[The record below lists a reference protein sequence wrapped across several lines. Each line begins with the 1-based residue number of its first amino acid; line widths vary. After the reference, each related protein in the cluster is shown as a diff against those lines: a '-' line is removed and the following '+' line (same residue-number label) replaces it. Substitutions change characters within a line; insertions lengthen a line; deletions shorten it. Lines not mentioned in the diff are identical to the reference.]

1 MFALA
6 VVNARFVLLPVF
18 LSLGVLLLFFFF
30 FILQM

>member
-18 LSLGVLLLFFFF
+18 LSLGVLLLVFF